1 MSIAIVSALPKSAPP
16 PSASAPAEADSTGS
30 IQDFT
35 SLLLGQLAAAV
46 QPGAGL
52 NLGVSSGFAGDSG
65 QGNNL
70 TDDEDAEAGDP
81 LAVLAA
87 LAPFEQEGRAAP
99 VDGGALSANLAEMTA
114 RAPSVDRGAADQGK
128 LAANSLTAPTSE
140 SAANSLT
147 APISESAA
155 NPLPVP
161 ASESEPAAKFAALID
176 KMPAEDAAR
185 VREPGQL
192 PPPAT
197 AVATGVQG
205 AREAAPPAI
214 PIPTPL
220 HSPDWSKDFAQTVTW
235 VATRRYQ
242 SADLTLSPPALGNI
256 EISLKLDS
264 DKSTATAV
272 FVSSSAEV
280 RETIETALPK
290 LREMLASA
298 GIELG
303 QANVSAESFRQAAG
317 NGRGATEDASPSG
330 NDLAILEP
338 DPQAVEGSMPL
349 AGSGRGLVDMF
360 V

>member
-1 MSIAIVSALPKSAPP
+1 
-16 PSASAPAEADSTGS
+16 
-30 IQDFT
+30 
-35 SLLLGQLAAAV
+35 
-46 QPGAGL
+46 
-52 NLGVSSGFAGDSG
+52 
-65 QGNNL
+65 
-70 TDDEDAEAGDP
+70 
-81 LAVLAA
+81 
-87 LAPFEQEGRAAP
+87 
-99 VDGGALSANLAEMTA
+99 MTA

-128 LAANSLTAPTSE
+128 LASNSLTAPTSE
-140 SAANSLT
+140 
-147 APISESAA
+147 PAA

-161 ASESEPAAKFAALID
+161 ASESEPEAKFAALID

-192 PPPAT
+192 PPPAA